1 MSATGHRSS
10 ATGAGDSTCIAE
22 KGARSDPPHDRRRVP
37 KERDAR
43 REAQGYRGGVLFVA
57 VVSQPVFNTPEADL
71 ACARATDQGRTRQR
85 RDADAQVTSWRGG
98 AGQAAIGTSSD
109 SCGSKRRA
117 GGLGSRLK
125 DGRADSA
132 PCDQLVCYTRCDF
145 CSSTVSRTSATLT
158 NQSRSDFHP
167 RVLNASYY
175 YRALRV
181 VVDKNRDF
189 KTR

>member
-1 MSATGHRSS
+1 M
-10 ATGAGDSTCIAE
+10 TGAECP
-22 KGARSDPPHDRRRVP
+22 RSVTRGERRRDTAAACSSSP
-37 KERDAR
+37 SSPSPSSTPQRQTWPALEPQTRAAR
-43 REAQGYRGGVLFVA
+43 GSDVTQM
-57 VVSQPVFNTPEADL
+57 
-71 ACARATDQGRTRQR
+71 
-85 RDADAQVTSWRGG
+85 QVTSWRGG

-109 SCGSKRRA
+109 SCGSERRA

-132 PCDQLVCYTRCDF
+132 PCDQLVCYTEGVISVRPLCA
-145 CSSTVSRTSATLT
+145 RTSATLT

-167 RVLNASYY
+167 RFLNASYY

>member
-85 RDADAQVTSWRGG
+85 RDADAQVMSWRGG

-109 SCGSKRRA
+109 SCGSERRA

-132 PCDQLVCYTRCDF
+132 PCDQLRWSVTLGVISVRPLGVATNESITFRLSSALPKRFLLLSCVTRC
-145 CSSTVSRTSATLT
+145 R
-158 NQSRSDFHP
+158 
-167 RVLNASYY
+167 
-175 YRALRV
+175 
-181 VVDKNRDF
+181 
-189 KTR
+189 